1 MNLNEAKKLLKSTGY
16 ILENSFPKEYGIET
30 IIKVMQEH
38 DWSPEFI
45 YSCLKKNDNIN
56 DIISRIE
63 SVFEKNKA
71 TFNNLVNISAEFNG
85 YLDRD
90 INYPISISISAND
103 AKGINIEGWIEFD
116 DTNNT
121 SGMIVWDLENEGGS
135 ADQDKKKF
143 QKLTDNIIL
152 ELLKNLDNNIV
163 NG

>member
-63 SVFEKNKA
+63 SVFEKIRQH
-71 TFNNLVNISAEFNG
+71 L
-85 YLDRD
+85 
-90 INYPISISISAND
+90 
-103 AKGINIEGWIEFD
+103 
-116 DTNNT
+116 
-121 SGMIVWDLENEGGS
+121 
-135 ADQDKKKF
+135 
-143 QKLTDNIIL
+143 IIL
-152 ELLKNLDNNIV
+152 LILVQNLMAI
-163 NG
+163 